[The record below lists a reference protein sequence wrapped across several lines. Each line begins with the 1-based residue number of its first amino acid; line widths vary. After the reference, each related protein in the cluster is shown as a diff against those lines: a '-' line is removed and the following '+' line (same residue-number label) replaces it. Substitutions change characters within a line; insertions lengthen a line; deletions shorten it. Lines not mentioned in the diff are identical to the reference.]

1 MRVLSVLV
9 MENASVQIIVLVKK
23 GTSLISATL
32 QDRVESL
39 TLKIYECALSMEI
52 ALHKMFADVNQ
63 DMLESCVNTQFVSE
77 SNQTTKQSA
86 AVSEIVLSLM
96 YVHVN
101 MDTVGLIA
109 ILFKHVM
116 DMNSPI

>member
-1 MRVLSVLV
+1 M
-9 MENASVQIIVLVKK
+9 
-23 GTSLISATL
+23 
-32 QDRVESL
+32 
-39 TLKIYECALSMEI
+39 KIHECALSMEI

-86 AVSEIVLSLM
+86 TVLETALSQM

-101 MDTVGLIA
+101 MDTVDLTA
-109 ILFKHVM
+109 MLFKHAL
-116 DMNSPI
+116 DMSFMISMFVADKAPVFVKMNAHVNQDMEVLSVSCSIVLEL